1 MNFDF
6 GLWTLD
12 FELWTLDFGL
22 WTWIYPYTLTM
33 KIEGSHQLNASRERV
48 YQCLIDPE
56 VLQRCIPGCERLEK
70 TGDNSYAATIRTGI
84 GSIKGVF
91 NGNVRLEDMRPPE
104 HYRIVVDGKGA
115 PGFLKGSG
123 NFDLEAPAPE
133 TTLIKYSG
141 ELQVGGTIAS
151 VGQRMI
157 QATAKMMA
165 AQFFTALEAEAK
177 IAPGGAPPQHGFFRT
192 ALRWFSGWLRRLFHQ
207 K

>member
-1 MNFDF
+1 
-6 GLWTLD
+6 
-12 FELWTLDFGL
+12 
-22 WTWIYPYTLTM
+22 M
-33 KIEGSHQLNASRERV
+33 KIEGSHQVSAPRERV

-56 VLQRCIPGCERLEK
+56 VLQRCIPGCEGLEK
-70 TGDNSYAATIRTGI
+70 SGENSYAATIRTGI

-123 NFDLEAPAPE
+123 NFTLVAPSSE

-141 ELQVGGTIAS
+141 ELQVGGTIAG

-157 QATAKMMA
+157 QGTAKMMA
-165 AQFFTALEAEAK
+165 TQFFTALEAEAK
-177 IAPGGAPPQHGFFRT
+177 TAVGEAPPQHGFFRT
-192 ALRWFSGWLRRLFHQ
+192 ALRWFSGWLRRIV
-207 K
+207 KG